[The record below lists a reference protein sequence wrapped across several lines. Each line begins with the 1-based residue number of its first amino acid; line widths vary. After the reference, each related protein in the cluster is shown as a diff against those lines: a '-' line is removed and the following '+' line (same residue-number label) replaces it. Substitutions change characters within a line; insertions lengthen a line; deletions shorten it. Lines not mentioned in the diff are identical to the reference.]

1 MAGSHGWAEIDT
13 ERKREIIAGIVGGTA
28 TRGPVHAELD
38 VTDRCNVACYFCNQ
52 QDVRTKEQLSIEHV
66 RRLVDEL
73 VEGGLKSVRLSGGG
87 DPLYHRQIAEVFDH
101 LQARGV
107 VVDNLTTNGALLGP
121 EIARRLV
128 ENRCREVLFSLNAAD
143 GADYRRMMQVPE
155 STFDRVLENIR
166 GLLAERGSGPFPNV
180 VVQFLIDRK
189 NFADL
194 PRMYRL
200 GRSLGVDR
208 IAVNPVL
215 EIPLERIDGNLLF
228 EELADGEALRP
239 HLEEVLREDREAGK
253 LQICFPFQ
261 AWNIMADEIRAQLRV
276 QAAEPSREVF
286 PTAPSFREIDGQC
299 FFGWYTAAVRGNGEL
314 YPCCMLLNPEY
325 KPLGNALEG
334 TFPSHWQGPKFTK
347 LREEQREVMLRGGRM
362 FYREG
367 RFETLKRQCVE
378 PSLCGLKNMF
388 FRGDEAFYAE
398 LRAEMDKLRRK
409 EVRWIGTPRQMA
421 RAAEVFA
428 FRAYHG
434 VKARLRPL
442 RQRLARLRKA
452 RA

>member
-1 MAGSHGWAEIDT
+1 MAGSHGWNEIGAA
-13 ERKREIIAGIVGGTA
+13 RKREIIAAIAGGTA

-52 QDVRTKEQLSIEHV
+52 QDVRTKEQISLEHV
-66 RRLVDEL
+66 RRLIDEL

-87 DPLYHRQIAEVFDH
+87 DPLYHRQIADIFDH
-101 LQARGV
+101 LESRGV

-128 ENRCREVLFSLNAAD
+128 ANRCREVLFSLNAVD

-155 STFDRVLENIR
+155 STFDRVLENVR
-166 GLLAERGSGPFPNV
+166 GLLAERGSGRFPNV
-180 VVQFLIDRK
+180 VVQFLIDRR

-215 EIPLERIDGNLLF
+215 EIPLERIEGDLLF
-228 EELADGEALRP
+228 DEKADGEALRP
-239 HLEEVLREDREAGK
+239 HLEEVLKADREAGK
-253 LQICFPFQ
+253 LQIFFPFQ
-261 AWNIMADEIRAQLRV
+261 AWNIMADEIRRQI
-276 QAAEPSREVF
+276 AEPPREVF
-286 PTAPSFREIDGQC
+286 ATAPSFREINGQC
-299 FFGWYTAAVRGNGEL
+299 FFAWYTATVRGNGEL
-314 YPCCMLLNPEY
+314 YPCCMLLSPEY

-334 TFPSHWQGPKFTK
+334 TFQSHWQGPRFAKM
-347 LREEQREVMLRGGRM
+347 REEMREVMLRGGRM
-362 FYREG
+362 FYRPG

-398 LRAEMDKLRRK
+398 LGAEMDKLRRR
-409 EVRWIGTPRQMA
+409 EVRWLGTPRQTA
-421 RAAEVFA
+421 RAAEVLA
-428 FRAYHG
+428 FRVYHG
-434 VKARLRPL
+434 VKTRLRPL
-442 RQRLARLRKA
+442 RSGFARLFRP

>member
-1 MAGSHGWAEIDT
+1 MAGSHGWAEID
-13 ERKREIIAGIVGGTA
+13 EQRKREIISAIAGATA

-52 QDVRTKEQLSIEHV
+52 QDVRTKEQISLEHV
-66 RRLVDEL
+66 RRLIDEL

-87 DPLYHRQIAEVFDH
+87 DPLYHRQIAEIFDS
-101 LQARGV
+101 LQSRGV

-121 EIARRLV
+121 ELARRLV

-143 GADYRRMMQVPE
+143 ASDYCRMMQVPE
-155 STFDRVLENIR
+155 ATFDRVLENIR
-166 GLLAERGSGPFPNV
+166 GLLAARGDSAFPNI

-189 NFADL
+189 NFSQL

-215 EIPLERIDGNLLF
+215 EIPLERIDDDLLF
-228 EELADGEALRP
+228 EEKADGEALRP
-239 HLEEVLREDREAGK
+239 YLEEVLREDREAGK
-253 LQICFPFQ
+253 LQIFFPFQ
-261 AWNIMADEIRAQLRV
+261 AWNIMADEIRKQI
-276 QAAEPSREVF
+276 AEPPREVF
-286 PTAPSFREIDGQC
+286 ATAPSFREINGQC
-299 FFGWYTAAVRGNGEL
+299 FFGWYTATVRGNGEL

-334 TFPSHWQGPKFTK
+334 TFQSHWRGPKFTK
-347 LREEQREVMLRGGRM
+347 MREEMREVMLRGGRM
-362 FYREG
+362 FYRPG

-398 LRAEMDKLRRK
+398 LGAEMERLRRR

-421 RAAEVFA
+421 RAAEVLA
-428 FRAYHG
+428 FRVYHG

-442 RQRLARLRKA
+442 RARLARLRKP

>member
-1 MAGSHGWAEIDT
+1 MAGTHGWAEVAR
-13 ERKREIIAGIVGGTA
+13 ERKREIIEAISSGAA

-52 QDVRTKEQLSIEHV
+52 QDVRTKEQISLEHV
-66 RRLVDEL
+66 RRLVGEL

-87 DPLYHRQIAEVFDH
+87 DPLYHRQIAEIFDL
-101 LQARGV
+101 LQERGV

-128 ENRCREVLFSLNAAD
+128 DNRCREVLFSLNAAD
-143 GADYRRMMQVPE
+143 GPDYRRMMQVPE
-155 STFDRVLENIR
+155 ATFDKVLENIR
-166 GLLAERGSGPFPNV
+166 GLLAARGDSNYPNV

-189 NFADL
+189 NFSDL

-215 EIPLERIDGNLLF
+215 EIPLERIDEGLLF
-228 EELADGEALRP
+228 EEKTDGDALRP
-239 HLEEVLREDREAGK
+239 YLEETLRADRDDGR
-253 LQICFPFQ
+253 LQIFFPFQ
-261 AWNIMADEIRAQLRV
+261 AWNVMADEIRAQIR
-276 QAAEPSREVF
+276 EPAVPPPGGVF
-286 PTAPSFREIDGQC
+286 PTAPSFKEINGQC
-299 FFGWYTAAVRGNGEL
+299 FFGWYSATVRGNGEL

-334 TFPSHWQGPKFTK
+334 TFQSHWNGPKFTK
-347 LREEQREVMLRGGRM
+347 MRREMREVMLRGGRM

-378 PSLCGLKNMF
+378 PSLCGLKNMY
-388 FRGDEAFYAE
+388 FRGDEEFYAE
-398 LRAEMDKLRRK
+398 LGAEMDRLRRR
-409 EVRWIGTPRQMA
+409 EVRWLGSPRQIA
-421 RAAEVFA
+421 RAAEVLA
-428 FRAYHG
+428 FRIYHG
-434 VKARLRPL
+434 SKARLRPL
-442 RQRLARLRKA
+442 RARLR
-452 RA
+452 RGRS

>member
-13 ERKREIIAGIVGGTA
+13 ERKREIIAAIAGGTS

-87 DPLYHRQIAEVFDH
+87 DPLYHREIGEIFDH
-101 LQARGV
+101 LQSRSV

-121 EIARRLV
+121 DIARRLV

-143 GADYRRMMQVPE
+143 TADYRRMMQVPE
-155 STFDRVLENIR
+155 STFDKVLENIR
-166 GLLAERGSGPFPNV
+166 GLLAARGSGAFPNV

-189 NFADL
+189 NFPDL

-200 GRSLGVDR
+200 GRALGVDR

-228 EELADGEALRP
+228 EEKADGEALRP
-239 HLEEVLREDREAGK
+239 YLEEVLREDREARR

-261 AWNIMADEIRAQLRV
+261 AWNIMADEIRGQLRA
-276 QAAEPSREVF
+276 QTPEPPREVF

-299 FFGWYTAAVRGNGEL
+299 FFGWYTATVRGNGEL

-334 TFPSHWQGPKFTK
+334 TFQSHWQGPKFTK
-347 LREEQREVMLRGGRM
+347 MREEQREVMLRGGRM

-398 LRAEMDKLRRK
+398 LRAEMDRVRRR
-409 EVRWIGTPRQMA
+409 EVRWIGTPRQAA
-421 RAAEVFA
+421 RAAEVLA
-428 FRAYHG
+428 FRVYHG

-442 RQRLARLRKA
+442 RQRLARLRKT

>member
-13 ERKREIIAGIVGGTA
+13 ERKREIIAAIAGGA
-28 TRGPVHAELD
+28 STRGPVHAELD

-52 QDVRTKEQLSIEHV
+52 QDVRTKEQLSIQHV

-87 DPLYHRQIAEVFDH
+87 DPLYHREIAEIFDH
-101 LQARGV
+101 LQSRGV

-121 EIARRLV
+121 ELARRLV

-143 GADYRRMMQVPE
+143 AADYRRMMQVPE
-155 STFDRVLENIR
+155 ATFDRVLENIR
-166 GLLAERGSGPFPNV
+166 GLLAARGGGAFPNV

-189 NFADL
+189 NFSDL

-228 EELADGEALRP
+228 DEKADGEALRP
-239 HLEEVLREDREAGK
+239 YLEEVLREDREAGR
-253 LQICFPFQ
+253 LQIFFPFQ
-261 AWNIMADEIRAQLRV
+261 AWNVMADEIRKQI
-276 QAAEPSREVF
+276 AEPPREVF

-299 FFGWYTAAVRGNGEL
+299 FFGWYTATVRGNGEL

-334 TFPSHWQGPKFTK
+334 TFQSHWQGPKFTK
-347 LREEQREVMLRGGRM
+347 MREEQREVMLRGGRM

-388 FRGDEAFYAE
+388 FRADEAFYAE
-398 LRAEMDKLRRK
+398 LKAEMDKVRRR
-409 EVRWIGTPRQMA
+409 EVRWIGTPRQTA

-428 FRAYHG
+428 FRVYHG

-442 RQRLARLRKA
+442 RQRLARSRKTQA
-452 RA
+452 